1 MKTVT
6 VRIPAALRNF
16 TGRKSEVIAKG
27 ETVLAVLRDL
37 TESNPAIKPHIFDEA
52 GEVRSFITLF
62 LGETDVRQLQG
73 NDTPL
78 TDGATLT
85 LVPAIAGGSY

>member
-1 MKTVT
+1 MKTIV

-16 TGRKSEVIAKG
+16 TERKSEISAKG
-27 ETVLAVLRDL
+27 ETVLDVLRDL
-37 TESNPAIKPHIFDEA
+37 TESYPAIKPHIFDEA

-62 LGETDVRQLQG
+62 LGDTDVRQLQG

-78 TDGATLT
+78 NDGITLT
-85 LVPAIAGGSY
+85 LVPAIAGGSH